1 MILLNCDM
9 GESFGIWRLSIHIAN
24 VACSFHASDFNHMRT
39 TVQLAKKHDVR
50 VRATS
55 IAAGPT
61 GFRAAEDR
69 KRRVGSGVRFQTL
82 LYEGYVIPPFYDSRV
97 LSELIVGG
105 ETRPAALALLRSALG
120 ALTIECVPSTSEA
133 KPVLSDPLPTCS
145 PGPRGRALE
154 PRAGPLPPLF

>member
-1 MILLNCDM
+1 MILLNCDT
-9 GESFGIWRLSIHIAN
+9 GESFGIWRLLIHIAN

-50 VRATS
+50 VKANPSLPDRQ
-55 IAAGPT
+55 GFGRRQT
-61 GFRAAEDR
+61 GSDEL
-69 KRRVGSGVRFQTL
+69 GSGVRFQTL

-145 PGPRGRALE
+145 PGPRRRALE